1 MGIDN
6 DAAAN
11 AMRELRIGEFWYAL
25 GPDDERD
32 GMVYRPAVLID
43 CLVNYRSLK
52 AGVTHS
58 EEHSHTAWL
67 PRASLAVDWETAAV
81 ESVVAARLGS
91 APEPGV
97 ELPATRPELAGD
109 RFSEIETDLVDTLV
123 RSKRLVLWRNP
134 LFEIFS
140 DLDESKDDFLDRTAE
155 VALQSIEPELKRLK
169 QVFELQL
176 EQVRE
181 RHITK
186 RGAVAF
192 DGGMASAADGQA
204 EIERILQSRTEFVE
218 VEKRVASLF
227 TGLAGFVL
235 QMPFARP
242 TSTEPVTG
250 AAIELR
256 EDLARLEQEAAD
268 ALNELYTRY
277 LEMVRSYDEFEVRIQ
292 PGNVRV
298 LRRALLWVPRKK
310 DHE

>member
-11 AMRELRIGEFWYAL
+11 AMREFRIGEFWYAL
-25 GPDDERD
+25 GPDDDRD
-32 GMVYRPAVLID
+32 RMVYRPAVLID
-43 CLVNYRSLK
+43 CLVHYRSLK

-58 EEHSHTAWL
+58 EENTHTAWL
-67 PRASLAVDWETAAV
+67 PRTGLAVDWESVAV
-81 ESVVAARLGS
+81 EPVVAARLAGAPDPGVA
-91 APEPGV
+91 APE
-97 ELPATRPELAGD
+97 ARPELSGD

-140 DLDESKDDFLDRTAE
+140 DVDESKDDFLDRTAE

-181 RHITK
+181 QHINR
-186 RGAVAF
+186 RGSVSF
-192 DGGMASAADGQA
+192 DGGMTSASEGQA
-204 EIERILQSRTEFVE
+204 EIERILQRRTEFVE

-235 QMPFARP
+235 QMPFVGP
-242 TSTEPVTG
+242 VSEEPVVG
-250 AAIELR
+250 AALELR

-277 LEMVRSYDEFEVRIQ
+277 LEMVRAYDEFEVRIQ

-298 LRRALLWVPRKK
+298 LRRGLLWVPVKK

>member
-11 AMRELRIGEFWYAL
+11 AMREYRIGQFWYAL
-25 GPDDERD
+25 GPDDDRER
-32 GMVYRPAVLID
+32 MVYRPAVFID

-58 EEHSHTAWL
+58 EEHVHTAWL
-67 PRASLAVDWETAAV
+67 PSTGIAVDWELVAV
-81 ESVVAARLGS
+81 EQVETPRLAA
-91 APEPGV
+91 APDPDV
-97 ELPATRPELAGD
+97 EMPASLPELSGD
-109 RFSEIETDLVDTLV
+109 RFDEIETDLVDTLV

-140 DLDESKDDFLDRTAE
+140 DLDESKEDFLDRTAE

-181 RHITK
+181 RHINK
-186 RGAVAF
+186 RGDVAF
-192 DGGMASAADGQA
+192 DGGMTSAADGQA

-242 TSTEPVTG
+242 VSEEPVTG

-256 EDLARLEQEAAD
+256 EDLARLEQEASD
-268 ALNELYTRY
+268 SLNELYTRY

-292 PGNVRV
+292 PSNVRV
-298 LRRALLWVPRKK
+298 LRRALLWVPMKK